1 MTLLRGLATI
11 FLLPGTLTLSNMEI
25 SNEQDGGIFRSS
37 INMIFWGIILVPI
50 VLAIYL

>member
-1 MTLLRGLATI
+1 MTLLKGLATL
-11 FLLPGTLTLSNMEI
+11 FLLPGTLALSNMDI

-50 VLAIYL
+50 VLALSL

>member
-1 MTLLRGLATI
+1 MFVFKGLAKI
-11 FLLPGTLTLSNMEI
+11 FLFPGTLALSNMNI

-50 VLAIYL
+50 TLALYL